1 MSNIVRKHRRY
12 GTLAYQYALLIAV
25 LVLFIG
31 PLIWMLSTM
40 LKTQAETY
48 QFPPSILPDS
58 FNLDSFDRLFE
69 KLPNLWRWMVNS
81 LIISVSVSVGT
92 VISSSMVAFGF
103 ARFRNRIKGFLFL
116 IVLATLMIP
125 QTVLVVPSFML
136 YTKLGW
142 IDSWLPLIVP
152 AWLGGAYY
160 IFLFRQF
167 FLTIPL
173 ELDEATYLDG
183 GGRGTV
189 FTRVVLPLSKPVIM
203 TAFIFSFVF
212 SWLDFFGPFLYIRT
226 NEWFT
231 LSVGLQLL
239 IGQESRDLP
248 ALAAGSF
255 LSILPIAVIY
265 FMAQKYLVEGV
276 VLTGSKV

>member
-1 MSNIVRKHRRY
+1 VSNIVRKHRRY